1 MSSRGETSPAQN
13 DNGPHLFEEI
23 DTINIIDVM
32 KKSIPFILFVFGFL
46 TLNMFQGLVAIA
58 CMVIG
63 LVMLIERIWPEKWA
77 SDAEEE

>member
-1 MSSRGETSPAQN
+1 
-13 DNGPHLFEEI
+13 
-23 DTINIIDVM
+23 M